1 MIQTVQNIYG
11 SFADQFISKNS
22 GLIHLN
28 SILFKNEL
36 ISLIAELIQWMDPGL
51 LVWSIILGP
60 NSKRNILDL
69 VFNLCAGQF

>member
-22 GLIHLN
+22 ELIHLN

-36 ISLIAELIQWMDPGL
+36 IHELNSWIKELIHWML
-51 LVWSIILGP
+51 
-60 NSKRNILDL
+60 N
-69 VFNLCAGQF
+69 